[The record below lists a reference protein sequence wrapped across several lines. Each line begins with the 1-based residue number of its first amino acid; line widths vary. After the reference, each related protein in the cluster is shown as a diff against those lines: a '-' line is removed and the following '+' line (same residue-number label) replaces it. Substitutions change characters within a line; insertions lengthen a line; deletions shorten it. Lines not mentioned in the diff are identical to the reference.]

1 MKIMKIVN
9 LLWIVALLLVFN
21 NTRAQ
26 TFKISTFGQESIL
39 MGDISKKEINN
50 AKAGYVD
57 YGSTS
62 GLELNYYLK
71 NNFGFGL
78 RWKGTFYGQ
87 DIDTYESDIKKML
100 GISGNNYDFAH
111 TYGFWSFGSDFGIS
125 YLIGI
130 SEKLQ
135 LEPYFYF
142 GATGLS
148 SPKTEIIFMDEN
160 TTFQYVSKSQT
171 YFGISYSPG
180 VKLNWNITKLF
191 GLYFSAEYLGKS
203 FIEDKERSILY
214 SYNTLEITDTEK
226 SYSINSFNIGL
237 GLAFR
242 FGKQKE

>member
-1 MKIMKIVN
+1 MKTKFVQ
-9 LLWIVALLLVFN
+9 LLGAIAFLLIFN
-21 NTRAQ
+21 DTHAQ
-26 TFKISTFGQESIL
+26 IFKISTIGQEAII

-100 GISGNNYDFAH
+100 GISGNNYDLTQ

-148 SPKTEIIFMDEN
+148 SPKTEVIYLKEN
-160 TTFQYVSKSQT
+160 TTFRYVSKSQL
-171 YFGISYSPG
+171 YLGISYSPG

-203 FIEDKERSILY
+203 FLEDKERSILY
-214 SYNTLEITDTEK
+214 TSTTLDITDTEK
-226 SYSINSFNIGL
+226 NYSINSVNLGL
-237 GLAFR
+237 GLSFR
-242 FGKQKE
+242 FGKGRE